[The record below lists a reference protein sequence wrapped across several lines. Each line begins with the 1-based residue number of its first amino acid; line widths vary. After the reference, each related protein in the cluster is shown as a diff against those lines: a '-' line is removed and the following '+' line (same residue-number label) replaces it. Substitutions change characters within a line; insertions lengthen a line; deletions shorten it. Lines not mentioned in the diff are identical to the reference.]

1 MKKLIE
7 DNKERLIEVFSELFS
22 EGEGEGK
29 LILFFFGIKSSRK
42 NDKILWE
49 MYSGEQSKEWVED
62 NKESLIEV
70 FSEVFSE
77 KEGKGDSS
85 KQYHQL
91 KEWIKDNK
99 ESLTELFS
107 EKEGKGD
114 GEGKPL
120 LACFWINSS
129 RTNYK
134 ILWEMYSGEQSK

>member
-1 MKKLIE
+1 
-7 DNKERLIEVFSELFS
+7 
-22 EGEGEGK
+22 
-29 LILFFFGIKSSRK
+29 
-42 NDKILWE
+42 

-70 FSEVFSE
+70 FSEVFSK

-107 EKEGKGD
+107 KKEGKGD
-114 GEGKPL
+114 GEGKL
-120 LACFWINSS
+120 ILVCFKINPIPTSVF
-129 RTNYK
+129 
-134 ILWEMYSGEQSK
+134 GSKFTRGGGGGRFAPTY